1 MILPQ
6 STAYRTL
13 NDRLATVS
21 THNQTLLSAAA
32 TGGVRRLREASI
44 DCRIRGGKVTN

>member
-32 TGGVRRLREASI
+32 TGGVRRLTRSVDCGKHQSI
-44 DCRIRGGKVTN
+44 VE